1 MQQSR
6 LEQIFEGNRMCGAI
20 LLTAV
25 CLLENQ
31 HAWFTVADLY
41 SAIETE
47 DLSYAKP
54 FLFFHCLDY
63 LQRLDLLAV
72 TLDDHVLF
80 PSEQIAARVA
90 QYYSEEQDVAKH
102 NAIDWEHYVSPKGSA
117 A

>member
-6 LEQIFEGNRMCGAI
+6 LEKVFEGSRMCNEI
-20 LLTAV
+20 LFKAV
-25 CLLENQ
+25 SLLQ
-31 HAWFTVADLY
+31 KPDAWFTVADLY

-72 TLDDHVLF
+72 SLDDHVFF

-90 QYYSEEQDVAKH
+90 QYYSEAQDVAKL
-102 NAIDWEHYVSPKGSA
+102 NAIDWEHYVSRGESA